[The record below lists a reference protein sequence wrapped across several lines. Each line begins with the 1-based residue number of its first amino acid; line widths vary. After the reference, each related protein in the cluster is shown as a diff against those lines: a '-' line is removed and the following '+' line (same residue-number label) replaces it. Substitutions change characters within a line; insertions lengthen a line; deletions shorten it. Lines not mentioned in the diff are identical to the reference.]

1 MPHLDFSS
9 VPRYIASTRPLRGR
23 LRIPRAIDL
32 FVFSRSFPFEKMHE
46 VVVGR
51 WWVDNDIMVF
61 CHLSHKIVV
70 DLSNLKSYH
79 QGAIDSESK
88 KSVIKTPNFSYNY
101 RFLASTKLNAI
112 SLSSMYYTVYCVCW
126 NSVAVVWCS
135 CCWNGS
141 ISGFG
146 TSSIQKTVN
155 INSTHCILQL
165 FYPYWLLQFRLWSVG
180 FEYQSVCLFQE
191 YLLKDEWSIFKSVSD
206 FQ

>member
-1 MPHLDFSS
+1 
-9 VPRYIASTRPLRGR
+9 
-23 LRIPRAIDL
+23 
-32 FVFSRSFPFEKMHE
+32 MHE

-51 WWVDNDIMVF
+51 WWVDNDIVVF

-126 NSVAVVWCS
+126 NSVAVV
-135 CCWNGS
+135 
-141 ISGFG
+141 
-146 TSSIQKTVN
+146 
-155 INSTHCILQL
+155 
-165 FYPYWLLQFRLWSVG
+165 
-180 FEYQSVCLFQE
+180 
-191 YLLKDEWSIFKSVSD
+191 
-206 FQ
+206 